1 VLVSRGVVAWMGVV
15 SQYLGSILPTPSS
28 GPAAP
33 ASVPDFLREDL
44 VQLMG
49 EVILNFAREDSL

>member
-1 VLVSRGVVAWMGVV
+1 MGVV